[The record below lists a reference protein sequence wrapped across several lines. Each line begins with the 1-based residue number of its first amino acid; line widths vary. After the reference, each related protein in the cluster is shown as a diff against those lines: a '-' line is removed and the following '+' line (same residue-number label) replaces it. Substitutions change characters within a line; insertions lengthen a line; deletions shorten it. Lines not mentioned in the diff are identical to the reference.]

1 MTDFAALD
9 AAFQRLESFRNRY
22 ADNNTVIDAS
32 SGLTVTDI
40 DILLRRLHQTRN
52 ISTVPMFSAAD
63 VQAFL
68 ASRRGGA

>member
-9 AAFQRLESFRNRY
+9 AAFQRLESFRERY
-22 ADNNTVIDAS
+22 ADDNTVIDAPG
-32 SGLTVTDI
+32 GLTVADL
-40 DILLRRLHQTRN
+40 DILLLRLHQTRN

-68 ASRRGGA
+68 ATRRGGA

>member
-9 AAFQRLESFRNRY
+9 AAFQRLESFRKRY

-32 SGLTVTDI
+32 SGLTVADI

>member
-9 AAFQRLESFRNRY
+9 AAFQRLESFRKRY